1 MHRGCENTCSLIFRV
16 QRRNQFSLWA
26 GFCHWNMS
34 RNPNPNT
41 PFAGISLRGHHG
53 SHQCHTT
60 PARAGMGGARL
71 PGPAPRETRTRLV
84 VCPSPMDGSRAGA
97 PKTRTRTPAGPA
109 GQPCSLGGAGC
120 FDRAIGPVRG
130 GPVSPGRRLG
140 ARSCI
145 RDQIQWGIA

>member
-1 MHRGCENTCSLIFRV
+1 MHRGREILVAYEVIFEFKGEISLAFGLGFVTGICRV
-16 QRRNQFSLWA
+16 T
-26 GFCHWNMS
+26 
-34 RNPNPNT
+34 PNPNT

-109 GQPCSLGGAGC
+109 LQ
-120 FDRAIGPVRG
+120 
-130 GPVSPGRRLG
+130 PGRGWLL
-140 ARSCI
+140 
-145 RDQIQWGIA
+145 